1 MSKTMNRRAFESRR
15 DGAPLS
21 IKKSEPFVRER
32 QVMKLND
39 LVQVKT
45 RRTLS
50 RIIGIKGNSVT
61 LVDTGTGAFFS
72 VSRDSLKE
80 GVGRDKVW
88 HQS

>member
-1 MSKTMNRRAFESRR
+1 MSETMKRRAFESRR
-15 DGAPLS
+15 DGESLS

-72 VSRDSLKE
+72 VSRDSLKQ

-88 HQS
+88 RQS

>member
-1 MSKTMNRRAFESRR
+1 MSETMKRRAFERRR
-15 DGAPLS
+15 DGARLDF
-21 IKKSEPFVRER
+21 KKPEPFVRER

-39 LVQVKT
+39 LVQVKN

-50 RIIGIKGNSVT
+50 RIIGIKGKTVT

>member
-1 MSKTMNRRAFESRR
+1 MSETMKRRAFERRR
-15 DGAPLS
+15 DGARLDF
-21 IKKSEPFVRER
+21 KKPEPFVRER

-39 LVQVKT
+39 LVQVKN

-50 RIIGIKGNSVT
+50 RIRGIKGKAVT

-72 VSRDSLKE
+72 VSRDSLNE